1 MGMRSMKRQ
10 MARHMM
16 ELAGVRR
23 INEKKSSLDM
33 ETGKVVKASYFAKHW
48 KAYMDPESD
57 ERKALASIL
66 KARHARDQRRA
77 NAARKPGQ
85 RYVWLPPPWPLTR
98 AEMGRK

>member
-1 MGMRSMKRQ
+1 MGLRSMERQ

-33 ETGKVVKASYFAKHW
+33 KTGKVVKASYFAKHW

-57 ERKALASIL
+57 ERKALHAKL
-66 KARHARDQRRA
+66 MHKAAMEMQKQG
-77 NAARKPGQ
+77 ARKPGQ
-85 RYVWLPPPWPLTR
+85 RAVKLPPPWPLTR